1 MKTSALPGN
10 YLEKIRNIGIIAH
23 IDAGKT
29 TLTERI
35 LFYAKK
41 IHRMGEVHEGTA
53 TMDYLP
59 AEQERGI
66 TIVSA
71 CTTCGWKDKVIN
83 IIDTPGHVDF
93 TIEVDRALRVLDGVV
108 AVFCAVGGVEPQS
121 ETVWKQSEKYHIPK
135 IAFIN
140 KMDRIGA
147 SFEAVLEAMRQ
158 KLQVVPVPIQV
169 PLGEGE
175 DFKGVIDILRMQKL
189 KFNPQDQG
197 QTFERLPLDKEE
209 NEYALKWREYLFEH
223 LAEIDDSVLESYLE
237 GQEVSLDEVNRVLR
251 KATLD
256 LKLVPVLAGSAL
268 KNTGVQP
275 ALDAV
280 CNYLPSPA
288 DVPQIEGIDP
298 STKEKKFFP
307 ISPKS
312 PLSALAFKVTMETG
326 RKLVLLRVYSGK
338 IVSGQTVYNV
348 SQKVEERVAR
358 LFRLHADHKEKIEE
372 AVAGQIVAAAG
383 LKNTK
388 TGDTLCLRENPIL
401 LEKISEYKPV
411 ISMALEPK
419 NNAEEEKLL
428 HALDKVLQED
438 PTLFV
443 ERDKDT
449 EQLIISGMG
458 ELHLEVVLD
467 RIRKDFGVE
476 FRAGQPQVVYQE
488 TIADEAF
495 GEAEFAKELGEDV
508 HYGYVRLMV
517 EPLSRNSGRE
527 IRFEIDKQA
536 WPTEWIE
543 AVYNGIEDGLQ
554 AGTIKGFPVQDIRVV
569 VLELKSAEQGSSP
582 VGYRMAA
589 VMALKEALS
598 KAKPMLLEPIMWVEI
613 YTPEEFVGEC
623 ISLLGAKGGRIENMF
638 DRHGQKI
645 IQSLT
650 PLRKMFGFSTDLR
663 SVTQGRAA
671 LSMKFERFDT
681 FDS

>member
-1 MKTSALPGN
+1 MKTSVLPGN

-35 LFYAKK
+35 LFYARK

-71 CTTCGWKDKVIN
+71 CTTCGWKDKIIN

-93 TIEVDRALRVLDGVV
+93 TIEVDRALRVLDGVIG
-108 AVFCAVGGVEPQS
+108 VFCAVGGVEPQS

-147 SFEAVLEAMRQ
+147 SFETVLEAMRQ

-175 DFKGVIDILRMQKL
+175 DFKGVIDVLRMEKL
-189 KFNPQDQG
+189 KFNPDDQG
-197 QTFERLPLDKEE
+197 RTFERIPLTGEE
-209 NEYALKWREYLFEH
+209 ETYALKWREYLFEQ
-223 LAEIDDSVLESYLE
+223 LAEIDDTLLEAYLE

-251 KATLD
+251 KGTLE
-256 LKLVPVLAGSAL
+256 LKIVPVLAGSAL
-268 KNTGVQP
+268 KNTGIQP
-275 ALDAV
+275 VLDAV
-280 CNYLPSPA
+280 CEFLPSPV

-298 STKEKKFFP
+298 ETKEKKSFP
-307 ISPKS
+307 VSHKS
-312 PLSALAFKVTMETG
+312 ALSALAFKVTMETG
-326 RKLVLLRVYSGK
+326 RKLVLLRIYSGR
-338 IVSGQTVYNV
+338 IVPGQTVYNA
-348 SQKVEERVAR
+348 SQGVEERVAR
-358 LFRLHADHKEKIEE
+358 LFRLHADHKEKIDE
-372 AVAGQIVAAAG
+372 AVAGQIVAVAG
-383 LKNTK
+383 LKHTK
-388 TGDTLCLRENPIL
+388 TGDTLCVREDPIL
-401 LEKISEYKPV
+401 LEKISEYRPV

-419 NNAEEEKLL
+419 NSAEEEKLIQT
-428 HALDKVLQED
+428 LDKMLQED

-449 EQLIISGMG
+449 EQIIISGMG

-467 RIRKDFGVE
+467 RIKKDFGVE
-476 FRAGQPQVVYQE
+476 FRSGQPQVVYQE
-488 TIADEAF
+488 TIADKASS
-495 GEAEFAKELGEDV
+495 EAEFARELGEDF
-508 HYGYVRLMV
+508 HYGFVRV
-517 EPLSRNSGRE
+517 EVSPLPRNSGNE
-527 IRFEIDKQA
+527 IRWEIDRSA
-536 WPTEWIE
+536 WPAEWID
-543 AVYNGIEDGLQ
+543 AVCNGIENGLQ
-554 AGTIKGFPVQDIRVV
+554 AGPLKGFPVHDIRVV
-569 VLELKSAEQGSSP
+569 VLELRSKEQESSP

-589 VMALKEALS
+589 AMALKQAIS
-598 KAKPMLLEPIMWVEI
+598 QAKPVLLEPIMWVEI
-613 YTPEEFVGEC
+613 YTPEEFVGDC
-623 ISLLGAKGGRIENMF
+623 VGLLGAKGGRIENMF
-638 DRHGQKI
+638 DRHGQKV

-663 SVTQGRAA
+663 SATQGRAA
-671 LSMKFERFDT
+671 LSMKFDRFDV
-681 FDS
+681 F